1 MLKAMLGAAGMTG
14 KPASQKKAF
23 LMTETGTRIPLL
35 FNPSELKFSK
45 TNSWEP
51 LSSAGNAAPTMQF
64 QSGGPVTTSLSILF
78 DTTDTGTDVS
88 KLTDQLFALTLTD
101 DGVSGSKED
110 RNNLRPPTVQFHWG
124 SMKSYKMVVT
134 SLSITFTYFASDGTP
149 LRAKCDLELSQFQD
163 EGKLPPQ
170 NPTSGTPT
178 IHKMRPLRAGEY
190 LDTVAQEMYGSS
202 GNWRAIAE
210 ANGIT
215 DPLDLRPGRLL
226 VIPQLEE

>member
-1 MLKAMLGAAGMTG
+1 MLKAMLGAAGMTR

-35 FNPSELKFSK
+35 FNPSELTFSK
-45 TNSWEP
+45 SNGWQP
-51 LSSAGNAAPTMQF
+51 LSSAGNAAPTLQF
-64 QSGGPVTTSLSILF
+64 QSGGPVTTSLTILF
-78 DTTDTGTDVS
+78 DTTDTGKDVS
-88 KLTDQLFALTLTD
+88 KQTDELFKLTLTD
-101 DGVSGSKED
+101 DKIAGSKED
-110 RNNLRPPTVQFHWG
+110 RNNLRPPWVQFHWG
-124 SMKSYKMVVT
+124 SMKTYKMVVEELT
-134 SLSITFTYFASDGTP
+134 ISFTYFASDGTP
-149 LRAKCDLELSQFQD
+149 LRAKCDLRLKQYED
-163 EGKLPPQ
+163 EGTLPPQ

-178 IHKMRPLRAGEY
+178 VHRMRPLQPGEF
-190 LDTVAQEMYGSS
+190 LDTVAHEVYGSS